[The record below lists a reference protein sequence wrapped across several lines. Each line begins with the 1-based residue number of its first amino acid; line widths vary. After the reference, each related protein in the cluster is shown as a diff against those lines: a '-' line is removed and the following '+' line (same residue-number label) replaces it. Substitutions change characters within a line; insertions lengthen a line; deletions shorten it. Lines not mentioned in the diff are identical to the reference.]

1 METDKVLIITFGLT
15 GCGKSFVAK
24 LIKKYLKNSVLIK
37 SDIIRKKIY
46 GFSPF
51 KKVIVPYGTGIY
63 SEEKSEEVYEKML
76 EITSNY
82 LKKNKNVII
91 DASFLKK
98 RWREKAREIAIKNN
112 AKFYIFV
119 PFCDE
124 EKIKKRLL
132 KRKRD
137 VSDGRWEIYI
147 KQKEN
152 YDEIDEDEKKYTIFI
167 DNNKTKKDVEKF
179 LNKINFSFSI
189 FKNII

>member
-1 METDKVLIITFGLT
+1 MGDNKVLIITSGLT

-24 LIKKYLKNSVLIK
+24 LIKKYLKNSILIK

-46 GFSPF
+46 GLPPL

-63 SEEKSEEVYEKML
+63 SKEKSEVVYEKIL
-76 EITSNY
+76 EIADSY
-82 LKKNKNVII
+82 LKNNKNVII

-98 RWREKAREIAIKNN
+98 EWREKAKRVAFKNN
-112 AKFYIFV
+112 AKFYIIA

-124 EKIKKRLL
+124 EKTKERLL

-137 VSDGRWEIYI
+137 VSDGRWEIYL

-152 YDEIDEDEKKYTIFI
+152 YDKIDENEKEYTFFV
-167 DNNKTKKDVEKF
+167 DNNKSKKMVEEDLKKI
-179 LNKINFSFSI
+179 LNNFV
-189 FKNII
+189 